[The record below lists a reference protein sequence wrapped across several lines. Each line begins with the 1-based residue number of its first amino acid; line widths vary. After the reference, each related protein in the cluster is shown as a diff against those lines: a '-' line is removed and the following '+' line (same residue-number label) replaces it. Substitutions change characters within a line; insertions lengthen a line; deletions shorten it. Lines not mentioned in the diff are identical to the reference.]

1 MIISPK
7 YDYFLKEL
15 FHNPVVLRFFI
26 GDVLEISQNQIHTV
40 HLKNTFLRKRF
51 RKQKQGI
58 LDLVVELNDNIK
70 INIELQVK
78 VFENWEKRQLF
89 YLSKLYTEDIVT
101 GENYSCL
108 RKTIGISILDFNLS
122 QRESYH
128 TVYRLKDKDGYEFSD
143 LLEIHI
149 IELNK
154 ELTDKGEIDDWIRF
168 FNAETE
174 EDLKMIRT
182 KNPGIQEAI
191 KELKRMSMNNPLR
204 LRYETYLKR
213 VRDERAREMYVRN
226 QGKAEGKAE
235 SILTLLE
242 KRGPIPETLRSTILS
257 ERNLSKLDEW
267 LVLASESRSVEEFLD
282 KY

>member
-122 QRESYH
+122 QRENYH

-204 LRYETYLKR
+204 LRYEAYLKR